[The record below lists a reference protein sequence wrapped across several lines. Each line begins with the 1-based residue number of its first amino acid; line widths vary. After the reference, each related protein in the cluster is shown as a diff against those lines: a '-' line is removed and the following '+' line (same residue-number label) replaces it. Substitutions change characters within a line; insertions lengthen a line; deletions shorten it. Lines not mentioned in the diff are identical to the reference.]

1 MIFDSKFLFVVNY
14 ELQDWSKELNKV
26 VNSAYETRV
35 ATLISQY
42 QWKSVDLICSVKSGN
57 CVEIADVVDRD
68 DILVLCHRYDSKRA
82 RKRIIE
88 RIGGKFPINAHW
100 IKEYS
105 DECEFESKRIE
116 NFKVP
121 SIEEGFLKVKEHKH
135 EV

>member
-42 QWKSVDLICSVKSGN
+42 NWKSVDLICSVKDGN
-57 CVEIADVVDRD
+57 CVEIADIVDRD

-88 RIGGKFPINAHW
+88 RIDGRFPINAHW
-100 IKEYS
+100 IKEHS
-105 DECEFESKRIE
+105 EDCQFESKRIE
-116 NFKVP
+116 NFKIP
-121 SIEEGFLKVKEHKH
+121 NIEEGFLKVTEHKH